1 MKRLAYLTGW
11 VLGIAAVVV
20 GSGCGAPEA
29 EFQLNTVYVR
39 ASDAVESNRDFSKP
53 HVQQQMKQLADVMAA
68 VMGTPDNPHIPV
80 LEDVD
85 LSGILDMDKLQ
96 MAAGPVSSDELG
108 RARGLYR
115 EHCVHCHGISGDGMG
130 PTAPFL
136 NPYPRDYR
144 RGLYKFKST
153 PSNIPPSND
162 DLHRIL
168 IEGVAGTAMPS
179 FRLLT
184 EDERESLVQ
193 YVRYLSIR
201 GEVERSLIFFMS
213 TEGYFEEDSDYT
225 LMDLSLRSSDPEEF
239 QLQLDTIKE
248 AIAPVVERWTE
259 ANSAATEVPAPPEN
273 WNSVESVDRGR
284 ELFFST
290 LANCFSC
297 HGNSALGDGVLN
309 DYDEWTKELTPKD
322 PERLNELLSLGA
334 LKPRNIRPRNLREGI
349 YRGGRRP
356 IDMFWRLKN
365 GITGTTMPAVSRDL
379 SDDDLW
385 HIIAYVRQLPFESI
399 SRPGQ
404 AETFQRERM

>member
-1 MKRLAYLTGW
+1 MKSVAYSTCW
-11 VLGIAAVVV
+11 VLGITACLLA
-20 GSGCGAPEA
+20 SGCGAPEA
-29 EFQLNTVYVR
+29 EFKVNTIYVR

-53 HVQQQMKQLADVMAA
+53 HVSQQMKQLADVMAA
-68 VMGTPDNPHIPV
+68 VMGTPDNPHVPT

-85 LSGILDMDKLQ
+85 LSDILEMDKLE

-115 EHCVHCHGISGDGMG
+115 EHCVHCHGVSGDGMG
-130 PTAPFL
+130 PTARFL

-144 RGLYKFKST
+144 RGLFKFKST
-153 PSNIPPSND
+153 PSNLPPSDD

-168 IEGVAGTAMPS
+168 MEGVAGTSMPS

-193 YVRYLSIR
+193 YVRYLAMR

-213 TEGYFEEDSDYT
+213 TEGYFEEDSDYS
-225 LMDLSLRSSDPEEF
+225 LMDLSLRDKDPEEF
-239 QLQLDTIKE
+239 QLQLDTVKE
-248 AIAPVVERWTE
+248 AIAPVVERWVQADT
-259 ANSAATEVPAPPEN
+259 AATEVPAPPEN
-273 WNSVESVDRGR
+273 WNSVESIARGR
-284 ELFFST
+284 ELYFST

-297 HGNSALGDGVLN
+297 HGNAALGDGVLN

-322 PERLNELLSLGA
+322 PERLDELLSLGA
-334 LKPRNIRPRNLREGI
+334 LPPRNIRPRNLREGI

-356 IDMFWRLKN
+356 IDMYWRIKN
-365 GITGTTMPAVSRDL
+365 GITGTTMPAASRDL

-399 SRPGQ
+399 SQPGRP
-404 AETFQRERM
+404 ETFQRERL